1 MNLLR
6 QFILLTTLALFLN
19 GCGYSLAVRNTV
31 IPSGQTVDVRMF
43 ANRTYQPGI
52 DAELR
57 QALVSELLSRG
68 EQVSGD
74 SSDFVISGE
83 IVSMS
88 TKTTAFSA
96 VDQAVLYTI
105 VLEIQ
110 GELTERRSGKVV
122 WKGTETIRQGYPAN
136 EDLALQRNA
145 HSAAVSAA
153 CAKAARLLV
162 VKMNQSF

>member
-6 QFILLTTLALFLN
+6 RFILLATLAVLLH
-19 GCGYSLAVRNTV
+19 GCSYSLAVRNTV
-31 IPSGQTVDVRMF
+31 IPSGQSVDVRMF

-68 EQVSGD
+68 EKIVPELA
-74 SSDFVISGE
+74 DFVISGE
-83 IVSMS
+83 IAALKVDAA
-88 TKTTAFSA
+88 AFSA
-96 VDQAVLYTI
+96 ADEAMLYTI
-105 VLEIQ
+105 ILEVH
-110 GELTERRSGKVV
+110 GELTDRRSGKVV

>member
-6 QFILLTTLALFLN
+6 RLILLTTLAVLLN

-57 QALVSELLSRG
+57 QALLSELLSRG
-68 EQVSGD
+68 EKVVPELA
-74 SSDFVISGE
+74 DFIMSGE
-83 IVSMS
+83 IAALKVDA
-88 TKTTAFSA
+88 TAFSE
-96 VDQAVLYTI
+96 VDEAMMYTI
-105 VLEIQ
+105 VLEVHS
-110 GELTERRSGKVV
+110 ELTDRRSGKVV
-122 WKGTETIRQGYPAN
+122 WKGTETIRQGYSAN
-136 EDLALQRNA
+136 DDLALQRNA

>member
-6 QFILLTTLALFLN
+6 RFILLTSLAVLFH

-31 IPSGQTVDVRMF
+31 IPSAQTVDVRMF
-43 ANRTYQPGI
+43 ANRTYQPNI

-57 QALVSELLSRG
+57 QALVNELLSRG
-68 EQVSGD
+68 EKVVPEPA
-74 SSDFVISGE
+74 DFIISGE
-83 IVSMS
+83 IAALKVDPA
-88 TKTTAFSA
+88 AFSA
-96 VDQAVLYTI
+96 VDEAMLYTI
-105 VLEIQ
+105 VLEVHA
-110 GELTERRSGKVV
+110 EFTDRRSGKVV
-122 WKGTETIRQGYPAN
+122 WKGAETIRQGYPAN
-136 EDLALQRNA
+136 DDLALQRNS